1 MIFVYWLPTLIESWL
16 DRKGETK
23 KGKRKDFW
31 WSVVA
36 AIIITGLAWL
46 WFGKNPLMSV
56 LMILM
61 FRFTTF
67 DYITHALLKRYS
79 GNHGHINIWT
89 YTGKSTHWHDQ
100 LAAKVPWKIRL
111 ISRVLVLVAAV
122 WWYCT
127 S

>member
-23 KGKRKDFW
+23 KGKVKDFW

-36 AIIITGLAWL
+36 TIIITGLAWL
-46 WFGKNPLMSV
+46 WFGKSPLMSV

-61 FRFTTF
+61 WRFTTF

-79 GNHGHINIWT
+79 ESHHHINIWT
-89 YTGKSTHWHDQ
+89 YTGKTAYFDKITGS
-100 LAAKVPWKIRL
+100 VPWGLRLGIRG
-111 ISRVLVLVAAV
+111 LVLVSAV
-122 WWYCT
+122 WWYL
-127 S
+127 